1 MRFLRR
7 SLVGLF
13 LLAVTVGLLT
23 YAGSNFYAALQD
35 SMAEDDRRRGARER
49 VFTANVVAVTPQTI
63 TPVLET
69 HGELRSRRTLD
80 LRTKAGGTV
89 VALHESFEEGG
100 VVSAGDLLLQVDQV
114 DAQSALDR
122 QLADQADAQ
131 AELRDAERSLELA
144 RDELAGAEAQ
154 LELRSQALARQE
166 DLRQRGVGT
175 DAAVETAAL
184 AEASARSA
192 LLSERRA
199 LANGETQ
206 VELARATLSRQAL
219 LVAEAERDLAD
230 TALYAAF
237 DGALSDVSLVAGGLV
252 TANEQ
257 VAQLVD
263 PALLEVSFR
272 VSTAQYARLLEDDGS
287 LKKADVTVALEVLG
301 AELTATGRIT
311 RESAAVAEGQTGR
324 LLFARLE
331 TAPGFRPGDFVTVR
345 VQEPELTNVVL
356 LPASAVDAAET
367 VLVLAEEDRLETA
380 EVRVL
385 RRQGD
390 DVIVRARGLQGREVV
405 AERTPVLGAGIKINP
420 QREGEAPAPE
430 EPEMVTLT
438 PERRAEL
445 LAWIDGNQRMPAEAR
460 DRIKAQLAQDQVP
473 AALIGRLERR
483 MGG

>member
-13 LLAVTVGLLT
+13 LLAVTVGLLVF
-23 YAGSNFYAALQD
+23 AGSNFYGALQD
-35 SMAEDDRRRGARER
+35 RMAEDNRRPGARER
-49 VFTANVVAVTPQTI
+49 VFSANVLTVTAQEI

-80 LRTKAGGTV
+80 LRTKTGGTV
-89 VALHESFEEGG
+89 VTLHENFEEGG
-100 VVSAGDLLLQVDQV
+100 VVEAGALLLQVDPA

-122 QLADQADAQ
+122 SLADQADAQ
-131 AELRDAERSLELA
+131 AELRDAERGLELA
-144 RDELAGAEAQ
+144 RDELAAAEAQ
-154 LELRSQALARQE
+154 MDLRSQALARQQ

-184 AEASARSA
+184 AEAAARSA

-199 LANGETQ
+199 LANSETQ
-206 VELARATLSRQAL
+206 LELARATLSRQSL

-230 TALYAAF
+230 TTLYAAF
-237 DGALSDVSLVAGGLV
+237 DGALSNVSLVAGGLV

-257 VAQLVD
+257 VAQLID
-263 PALLEVSFR
+263 PELLEVTFR
-272 VSTAQYARLLEDDGS
+272 VSTAQYARLLDGDGR
-287 LKKADVTVALEVLG
+287 LQNADVTVALEVLG
-301 AELTATGRIT
+301 AELTASGRIT

-331 TAPGFRPGDFVTVR
+331 DAPGFRPGDFVTVR
-345 VQEPELTNVVL
+345 VKEPELANVTL
-356 LPASAVDAAET
+356 LPASAVDAAGT
-367 VLVLAEEDRLETA
+367 VLVLGEDDRLETA

-390 DVIVRARGLQGREVV
+390 NVIVRASALEGREIV

-420 QREGEAPAPE
+420 LRKGAAPVVE

-438 PERRAEL
+438 PERRAKLIAAVE
-445 LAWIDGNQRMPAEAR
+445 NNKRMPQQAR
-460 DRIKAQLAQDQVP
+460 DRILAQLAKEQVP
-473 AALIGRLERR
+473 AAMIERLERR
-483 MGG
+483 TGG